1 MALESASLGAR
12 IEGIANPAQATTN
25 GCGTYLYRVTRG
37 GVIMAE
43 EKPCEYCDDGDELN
57 LDWATGYQC
66 VDLTDAIFEI
76 GDNTIVFTVN
86 EHIECEECG
95 RYKTLTGYAK
105 IHTWEVE

>member
-1 MALESASLGAR
+1 MSETGDRYLGLPES
-12 IEGIANPAQATTN
+12 
-25 GCGTYLYRVTRG
+25 
-37 GVIMAE
+37 
-43 EKPCEYCDDGDELN
+43 EKPCEYCDDGDD
-57 LDWATGYQC
+57 LDMEWATEYQC

-95 RYKTLTGYAK
+95 RYKTVTGYAK

>member
-1 MALESASLGAR
+1 MSNIGDRYLGLPES
-12 IEGIANPAQATTN
+12 
-25 GCGTYLYRVTRG
+25 
-37 GVIMAE
+37 
-43 EKPCEYCDDGDELN
+43 EKPCEYCDDGDDLN
-57 LDWATGYQC
+57 MEWATEYQC